1 LVRIAC
7 IRYHVNVERSRDWM
21 DQAEGDLKHARS
33 DNAHPSG
40 SPRTRYTEG
49 EARRLIGH
57 AERIIEFCADLLSK
71 V

>member
-1 LVRIAC
+1 
-7 IRYHVNVERSRDWM
+7 M